1 MVKHGYIT
9 QKECDD
15 AKNVKVEN
23 MLCSSKITNSSV
35 NAAYVD
41 IVTDEVK
48 KRTGLDPL
56 KTQMN
61 IYTYC
66 NSETQAL
73 AAAIGNG
80 EKYDYSDEDMRMG
93 GAVQSSQD
101 GRIVAVIGGRNYNL
115 GNYSYATSKQ
125 QPGSSVKPFLDY
137 GLAFENL
144 DWCTGKTLE
153 DTPYSKN

>member
-1 MVKHGYIT
+1 
-9 QKECDD
+9 
-15 AKNVKVEN
+15 

-80 EKYDYSDEDMRMG
+80 EKYDYSDEDMRMVLFNQ
-93 GAVQSSQD
+93 AKMVELLLLL
-101 GRIVAVIGGRNYNL
+101 VVVIILMGITTTLLENNNL
-115 GNYSYATSKQ
+115 VL
-125 QPGSSVKPFLDY
+125 P
-137 GLAFENL
+137 
-144 DWCTGKTLE
+144 
-153 DTPYSKN
+153 

>member
-1 MVKHGYIT
+1 
-9 QKECDD
+9 
-15 AKNVKVEN
+15 
-23 MLCSSKITNSSV
+23 
-35 NAAYVD
+35 
-41 IVTDEVK
+41 
-48 KRTGLDPL
+48 
-56 KTQMN
+56 MN

-66 NSETQAL
+66 DVDTQTLASAL
-73 AAAIGNG
+73 GNG
-80 EKYDYSDEDMRMG
+80 EKYSYSDEDMRMG

-101 GRIVAVIGGRNYNL
+101 GRIVAVIGGRNYNF

-153 DTPYSKN
+153 DTPYSKGKLLLKTGMDNSMELLHLQVL

>member
-56 KTQMN
+56 KTQ
-61 IYTYC
+61 IPID
-66 NSETQAL
+66 EPE
-73 AAAIGNG
+73 NG
-80 EKYDYSDEDMRMG
+80 KPDFQYPADYVREKY
-93 GAVQSSQD
+93 SQ
-101 GRIVAVIGGRNYNL
+101 
-115 GNYSYATSKQ
+115 
-125 QPGSSVKPFLDY
+125 PFH
-137 GLAFENL
+137 NQ
-144 DWCTGKTLE
+144 
-153 DTPYSKN
+153 